1 MNTIISRL
9 LLASTLSLPLAALAA
24 PAAGPTQP
32 TAGAPAAGSPASE
45 KAARCHD
52 GHQHGHHMDGKRGH
66 RGHGAHGRHG
76 ERDGKP
82 FFLRQLTLSETQNSQ
97 IQALLSEQEKTR
109 KENREAARKA
119 RTELL
124 ALSAADKFDDKR
136 AQRLSQDA
144 AAAQAELE
152 LARVRTH
159 ARIMQLLTPEQ
170 RQQLRQQ
177 LQEKAKRF
185 EERQA
190 AVQS

>member
-24 PAAGPTQP
+24 PAGSPAQ
-32 TAGAPAAGSPASE
+32 PAAGTPASE

-52 GHQHGHHMDGKRGH
+52 GHKHGHHMDGKRGH
-66 RGHGAHGRHG
+66 RGQGAHTRHG

-82 FFLRQLTLSETQNSQ
+82 FFLRQLTLSETQSSQ
-97 IQALLSEQEKTR
+97 IQALLDEQKKTR
-109 KENREAARKA
+109 AENREAARKA
-119 RTELL
+119 RAALFE
-124 ALSAADKFDDKR
+124 LSAADKFDDKR

-177 LQEKAKRF
+177 MQEKAKRF
-185 EERQA
+185 EEKQA
-190 AVQS
+190 AAQS

>member
-52 GHQHGHHMDGKRGH
+52 GHQHGHHM
-66 RGHGAHGRHG
+66 
-76 ERDGKP
+76 DGKP